1 MENWAALT
9 SRFLHADGCEFH
21 DVAFSVVVGSSP
33 GAVHVAA
40 GGGGRFLLFRARGAL
55 AGSRG
60 KVTSDP
66 GPLPGA
72 VRAPDTVLL
81 LERKIWKGAWN
92 SGVNKG

>member
-1 MENWAALT
+1 M
-9 SRFLHADGCEFH
+9 RADGCEFH
-21 DVAFSVVVGSSP
+21 DVAFSAVVGSSP
-33 GAVHVAA
+33 GAVHVAT
-40 GGGGRFLLFRARGAL
+40 GGGGVLLFRARGAL
-55 AGSRG
+55 AGSHG

-81 LERKIWKGAWN
+81 LERKIWKGARN